1 MHEKTKIL
9 FAYTLLF
16 LMVVMVIPYGA
27 SKVVTKNEVYAQI
40 NDIGLMG
47 RRPFGGR
54 TQTEKRCTCSNGCS
68 LLTLGG
74 PKGGDFM
81 WCPSTRMYQYYNHSP
96 MAWQLGLAG
105 QYMPCMVRV
114 GYYCVQ
120 QGGGPLMQ
128 MDGTSQY

>member
-1 MHEKTKIL
+1 MSERMQKTIL
-9 FAYTLLF
+9 FGSLL
-16 LMVVMVIPYGA
+16 MIVAVMVPFGV
-27 SKVVTKNEVYAQI
+27 SKVIEKKEAFAQM
-40 NDIGLMG
+40 DVGLMG
-47 RRPFGGR
+47 RQPFGGR

-96 MAWQLGLAG
+96 TAWQLGLAG

-128 MDGTSQY
+128 IDGTSQY

>member
-1 MHEKTKIL
+1 MKKGIQYGIL
-9 FAYTLLF
+9 GIFVLSA
-16 LMVVMVIPYGA
+16 VIGFGAWIGVEPYD
-27 SKVVTKNEVYAQI
+27 AQAQMQS
-40 NDIGLMG
+40 GMG
-47 RRPFGGR
+47 MMQPFGGR

-74 PKGGDFM
+74 PRGGDFM

-96 MAWQLGLAG
+96 TAWQLGLAG
-105 QYMPCMVRV
+105 QYMPCMMRA

-120 QGGGPLMQ
+120 QGGGPLMH